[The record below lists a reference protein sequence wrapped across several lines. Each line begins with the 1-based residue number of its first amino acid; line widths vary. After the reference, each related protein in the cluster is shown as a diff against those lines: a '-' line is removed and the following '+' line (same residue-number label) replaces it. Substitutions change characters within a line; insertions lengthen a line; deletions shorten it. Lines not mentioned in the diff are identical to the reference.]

1 VSAPVPGQ
9 LAPIASL
16 LSGFVEL
23 YDYAAH
29 PDVIPA
35 VHMTENH
42 VMQDPDLPAALQ
54 VFVEDGGATVRVV
67 RVHLEGYF
75 IVPLKVALLN
85 PAHIYRTVRRMVA
98 LEPGARRGVRFRFWL
113 AGVLLDWAQRL
124 LTPSGGSP

>member
-1 VSAPVPGQ
+1 MSAPIPGQ

-16 LSGFVEL
+16 LEGFVEL

-29 PDVIPA
+29 ADVVPA
-35 VHMTENH
+35 VHMAENH
-42 VMQDPDLPAALQ
+42 VMQDPNLPAAVQ

-67 RVHLEGYF
+67 RVYLDGYF
-75 IVPLKVALLN
+75 IVPLKTALLN
-85 PAHIYRTVRRMVA
+85 PAHIYRTVRRLVYIDPA
-98 LEPGARRGVRFRFWL
+98 SPRGTRLRFWL